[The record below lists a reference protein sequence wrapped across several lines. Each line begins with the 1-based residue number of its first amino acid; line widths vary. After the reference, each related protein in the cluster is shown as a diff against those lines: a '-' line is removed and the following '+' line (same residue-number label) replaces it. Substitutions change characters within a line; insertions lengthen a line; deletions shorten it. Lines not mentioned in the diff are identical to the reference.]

1 MTSKVVIKDN
11 KDIIK
16 QLEKE
21 EMIKAILE
29 YIKKGTFPN
38 NNQSAYISAFL
49 KVKEIAS
56 AGEYASEALFEYY
69 NKTIQKYI
77 EDCYKTISK
86 ETTSQLIDSFI
97 KQTEKINLLIY
108 WMKEIFYSLDPYIP
122 AKHKCTLS
130 QSAINLYKD
139 YIFKPLE
146 NEIYVEVNK
155 LIKEDRK
162 CTLGSRSKIKNIL
175 KIISDLDLSDPKLVK
190 NNGIISWIQE
200 KGQDE
205 RNETKYQDKW
215 FDNYFKIETIKFAKD
230 KEEADFCSMSASEY
244 IIAQLK
250 YLDEEFIRQ
259 NEYINQKYH
268 YKINEINYKY

>member
-77 EDCYKTISK
+77 ED
-86 ETTSQLIDSFI
+86 
-97 KQTEKINLLIY
+97 
-108 WMKEIFYSLDPYIP
+108 
-122 AKHKCTLS
+122 
-130 QSAINLYKD
+130 
-139 YIFKPLE
+139 
-146 NEIYVEVNK
+146 
-155 LIKEDRK
+155 
-162 CTLGSRSKIKNIL
+162 
-175 KIISDLDLSDPKLVK
+175 
-190 NNGIISWIQE
+190 
-200 KGQDE
+200 
-205 RNETKYQDKW
+205 
-215 FDNYFKIETIKFAKD
+215 
-230 KEEADFCSMSASEY
+230 
-244 IIAQLK
+244 
-250 YLDEEFIRQ
+250 
-259 NEYINQKYH
+259 
-268 YKINEINYKY
+268 